1 MSGSRADRFA
11 PRMVR
16 LRQSMAAHGCDALL
30 ADHAE
35 LIAWIAGYTVS
46 ETLYRA
52 VIVPMAGD
60 PCFVLRSIDAGPCR
74 AGVWF
79 GDVVTFDDHED
90 AHAAVAGALAARGL
104 DGAGIGVDP
113 ASYGHTVATA
123 RRLADLLPKARF
135 VPMPGVSDRLRARKF
150 PDEID
155 AIAAA
160 AAIADRCMLELEGT
174 VHPGRTVREVAAMA
188 AAAQLRLGADDGGPG
203 PILVSGGKDGGGH
216 VDFLHGSGLDRRL
229 KPGDILHVELTPR
242 VGNYGAR
249 LMRPVFVGD
258 PPAEALEA
266 FHRLAAFQDRQI
278 AAMQPGA
285 AARDVDALLRTA
297 VLDAGLRADYGNVT
311 GYAMGLYA
319 RTPRPSDF
327 SQSFHP
333 GADFRLEQG
342 QVFHM
347 YVSAHGVAVSETVLV
362 TDTEPRRLTSCPRR
376 PMHGSGS
383 RSDGILP

>member
-1 MSGSRADRFA
+1 MKADASAARFA
-11 PRMVR
+11 PRMAR
-16 LRQSMAAHGCDALL
+16 LREAMAAQDCDAFL

-35 LIAWIAGYTVS
+35 LIAWIGGYTVS

-52 VIVPMAGD
+52 VIVPMEGD

-79 GDVVTFDDHED
+79 NDVVTFDDHED
-90 AHAAVAGALAARGL
+90 PHGAVADSLTARGFS
-104 DGAGIGVDP
+104 GARIGVDP
-113 ASYGHTVATA
+113 VSYGHTVATA
-123 RRLADLLPKARF
+123 QHLAELLPDARF
-135 VPMPGVSDRLRARKF
+135 VPLPGVSDRLRACKF
-150 PDEID
+150 ADEID

-160 AAIADRCMLELEGT
+160 AAIADRCMLGLEGH
-174 VHPGRTVREVAAMA
+174 VPPGRPVREVAAAA

-203 PILVSGGKDGGGH
+203 PILVSGGHGTGGH
-216 VDFLHGSGLDRRL
+216 VDFLHGSGLDRTL
-229 KPGDILHVELTPR
+229 MPGDILHVELTPR
-242 VGNYGAR
+242 VGNHGAR

-258 PPAEALEA
+258 PPAGARET
-266 FHRLAAFQDRQI
+266 FGQLAELQDRQI
-278 AAMQPGA
+278 AAMRPGA

-311 GYAMGLYA
+311 GYTMGLYA

-333 GADFRLEQG
+333 GTDFELQPG

-347 YVSAHGVAVSETVLV
+347 YASARGVAVSETVLV
-362 TDTEPRRLTSCPRR
+362 TEGEPRLLTTCPRR
-376 PMHGSGS
+376 PMEG
-383 RSDGILP
+383 

>member
-1 MSGSRADRFA
+1 MKAGSSAARFA
-11 PRMVR
+11 PRMAR
-16 LRQSMAAHGCDALL
+16 LREAMAAGGCDAFL

-35 LIAWIAGYTVS
+35 LIAWISGYTVS

-52 VIVPMAGD
+52 VIVPMKGG

-79 GDVVTFDDHED
+79 DDVATFDDHED
-90 AHAAVAGALAARGL
+90 PHGAVADALAARSL
-104 DGAGIGVDP
+104 AGARIGVDP
-113 ASYGHTVATA
+113 LSYGHTVATA
-123 RRLADLLPKARF
+123 QRLAGLLPAACF
-135 VPMPGVSDRLRARKF
+135 VPLPGLSDRLRACKF
-150 PDEID
+150 ADEID

-160 AAIADRCMLELEGT
+160 AAIADRCMLGLEGH
-174 VHPGRTVREVAAMA
+174 VHPGQTVREVAAMA

-203 PILVSGGKDGGGH
+203 PILVSGGHGSGGH
-216 VDFLHGSGLDRRL
+216 VDFLHGSGLDRTL
-229 KPGDILHVELTPR
+229 TPGDILHVELTPR

-258 PPAEALEA
+258 PPAGAAETFSRLEAL
-266 FHRLAAFQDRQI
+266 QDRQI

-285 AARDVDALLRTA
+285 LARDVDALLRTA
-297 VLDAGLRADYGNVT
+297 VLAAGLRADYGNVT

-333 GADFRLEQG
+333 AAGFVLEPG

-347 YVSAHGVAVSETVLV
+347 YASARGVAVSETVLV
-362 TDTEPRRLTSCPRR
+362 TDSGPRRLTACPRR
-376 PMHGSGS
+376 PMHGA
-383 RSDGILP
+383 

>member
-1 MSGSRADRFA
+1 MKTGASAARFA
-11 PRMVR
+11 PRMAR
-16 LRQSMAAHGCDALL
+16 LREAMAAEGCDAFL

-35 LIAWIAGYTVS
+35 LIAWIGGYTVS

-52 VIVPMAGD
+52 VIVPMEGD

-74 AGVWF
+74 SGVWF
-79 GDVVTFDDHED
+79 DKVATFDDHED
-90 AHAAVAGALAARGL
+90 PHGAVANALAANGL
-104 DGAGIGVDP
+104 TAARIGVDP

-123 RRLADLLPKARF
+123 QRLGELLPDARF
-135 VPMPGVSDRLRARKF
+135 VALPGLSDRLRACKF
-150 PDEID
+150 ADEID

-160 AAIADRCMLELEGT
+160 AAIADRCMLGLEGH
-174 VHPGRTVREVAAMA
+174 VPPGRTVREVAAAA
-188 AAAQLRLGADDGGPG
+188 AAAQLWLGADDGGPG
-203 PILVSGGKDGGGH
+203 PILVSGGHGTGGH
-216 VDFLHGSGLDRRL
+216 VDFLHGSGLDRTL
-229 KPGDILHVELTPR
+229 MPGDILHVELTPR

-258 PPAEALEA
+258 PPAGARET
-266 FHRLAAFQDRQI
+266 FQQLAELQDRQI
-278 AAMQPGA
+278 AAMRPGA

-333 GADFRLEQG
+333 GADFRLEAG

-347 YVSAHGVAVSETVLV
+347 YASARGVAVSETVLV
-362 TDTEPRRLTSCPRR
+362 TEGEPRLLTTCPRR
-376 PMHGSGS
+376 PMEG
-383 RSDGILP
+383 

>member
-1 MSGSRADRFA
+1 MAGSSAARFA
-11 PRMVR
+11 PRIAR
-16 LRQSMAAHGCDALL
+16 LREAMAARGCDAFL

-35 LIAWIAGYTVS
+35 LIAWICGYTVS

-52 VIVPMAGD
+52 VIVPMDAD

-79 GDVVTFDDHED
+79 DEVVTFDGHED
-90 AHAAVAGALAARGL
+90 PHGAVANALAAHGL
-104 DGAGIGVDP
+104 AAARIGVDP

-123 RRLADLLPKARF
+123 QRLAELLPDARF
-135 VPMPGVSDRLRARKF
+135 VPLPGVSDRLRACKF
-150 PDEID
+150 ADEID

-160 AAIADRCMLELEGT
+160 AAIADRCMLGLEGH
-174 VHPGRTVREVAAMA
+174 VPPGRTVREVAAAA
-188 AAAQLRLGADDGGPG
+188 AAAQLWLGADDGGPG
-203 PILVSGGKDGGGH
+203 PILVSGSHGTGGH
-216 VDFLHGSGLDRRL
+216 VDFLHGSGLDRTL
-229 KPGDILHVELTPR
+229 MPGDILHVELTPR

-258 PPAEALEA
+258 PPAGARET
-266 FHRLAAFQDRQI
+266 FQQLAELQDRQI
-278 AAMQPGA
+278 AAMRPGA

-333 GADFRLEQG
+333 GADFRLEAG

-347 YVSAHGVAVSETVLV
+347 YVSARGVAVSETVLV
-362 TDTEPRRLTSCPRR
+362 TEGEPRLLTTCPRR
-376 PMHGSGS
+376 PMEG
-383 RSDGILP
+383 